1 MREPIF
7 YRVLRCHCE
16 ESDTWLQKLDDY
28 PFAIQTQKVT
38 IILVI
43 SVHTS
48 SNKESSDSYNLD
60 TFLTELAV

>member
-1 MREPIF
+1 MSPYFTSCSDVIAKKAIF
-7 YRVLRCHCE
+7 GYK
-16 ESDTWLQKLDDY
+16 KLDNY

-48 SNKESSDSYNLD
+48 SDKETSASYNPD
-60 TFLTELAV
+60 SF